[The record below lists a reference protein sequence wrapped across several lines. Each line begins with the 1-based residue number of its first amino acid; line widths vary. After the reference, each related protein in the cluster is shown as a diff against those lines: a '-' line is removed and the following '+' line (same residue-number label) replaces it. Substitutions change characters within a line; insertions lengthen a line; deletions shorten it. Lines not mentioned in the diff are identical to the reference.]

1 MEHNDHDAHSEHEHE
16 HEHVHTDAPG
26 HGKNHDHH
34 GDSRE
39 DTHAY
44 AHDHDTG
51 SDHQDD
57 SHGDV
62 HAHDHDTGHDH
73 QGGSHG
79 DTHAHDH
86 HKSHDHQGD
95 SHGHAH
101 GHAHALT
108 AEGINKR
115 MGIAVALNL
124 IFVVIESSFGF
135 LSNSVALIA
144 DAGHNLGDVLGLI
157 CAWTAI
163 VLTRRPP
170 GGNFTYGLGRSSV
183 LAALT
188 NAVLLLLAC
197 GAIAWEA
204 AMRLAAPPAVAGA
217 TVMGVAAV
225 GIVLNGVSA
234 WLLHGGSHDDLNR
247 RSAFIHM
254 LGDAAISA
262 GVLVS
267 GAIIVFTGW
276 NWLDPVVSIGI
287 VAIIL
292 TSTWSLLRDSIHLS
306 LDGVPAGVNSTAVMS
321 FLSGQRGVTDVH
333 DLHIWALST
342 TSVALTAHLVV
353 PDREAEDALL
363 SSLTPNL
370 KRRFRIDHATLQI
383 ERDRCDHG
391 CHA

>member
-1 MEHNDHDAHSEHEHE
+1 
-16 HEHVHTDAPG
+16 
-26 HGKNHDHH
+26 
-34 GDSRE
+34 
-39 DTHAY
+39 
-44 AHDHDTG
+44 
-51 SDHQDD
+51 
-57 SHGDV
+57 
-62 HAHDHDTGHDH
+62 
-73 QGGSHG
+73 
-79 DTHAHDH
+79 
-86 HKSHDHQGD
+86 
-95 SHGHAH
+95 
-101 GHAHALT
+101 LT
-108 AEGINKR
+108 AEGINRR
-115 MGIAVALNL
+115 MGVAVALNL
-124 IFVVIESSFGF
+124 IFVAIESSFGF

-170 GGNFTYGLGRSSV
+170 GGKFTYGLGRSSV

-204 AMRLAAPPAVAGA
+204 FGRLTAPPPVAGA

-225 GIVLNGVSA
+225 GIVLNGISA

-262 GVLVS
+262 GVLAS
-267 GAIIVFTGW
+267 GALIVFTGW
-276 NWLDPVVSIGI
+276 NWLDPVVSILI

-292 TSTWSLLRDSIHLS
+292 ASTWSLLRDSVHLS

-363 SSLTPNL
+363 GSLTPNL
-370 KRRFRIDHATLQI
+370 KQRFRIDHATLQI

-391 CHA
+391 CQA